1 MYLKKSGTY
10 YILREFHKQVD
21 ENDDVLELPLENLI
35 QMLIGDEPE
44 IGDGN
49 LKNIEIPEDIQKKFD
64 EIDIDNN
71 KWKENFFIFH
81 QNSFFFCFI
90 RDVWDSYKT
99 FLKWKNAFLKFAM
112 KTLKLHTKLTLT
124 CSKSTVETL
133 EKGEKY
139 VQS

>member
-1 MYLKKSGTY
+1 
-10 YILREFHKQVD
+10 
-21 ENDDVLELPLENLI
+21 
-35 QMLIGDEPE
+35 MLIGDEPE

-49 LKNIEIPEDIQKKFD
+49 LKNLEIPEDIQKKFD

-81 QNSFFFCFI
+81 PNSFFCFI
-90 RDVWDSYKT
+90 RDIWDSYKT

-124 CSKSTVETL
+124 HSKSTVETL

>member
-64 EIDIDNN
+64 EIDVDNN
-71 KWKENFFIFH
+71 N
-81 QNSFFFCFI
+81 
-90 RDVWDSYKT
+90 
-99 FLKWKNAFLKFAM
+99 
-112 KTLKLHTKLTLT
+112 
-124 CSKSTVETL
+124 
-133 EKGEKY
+133 
-139 VQS
+139 